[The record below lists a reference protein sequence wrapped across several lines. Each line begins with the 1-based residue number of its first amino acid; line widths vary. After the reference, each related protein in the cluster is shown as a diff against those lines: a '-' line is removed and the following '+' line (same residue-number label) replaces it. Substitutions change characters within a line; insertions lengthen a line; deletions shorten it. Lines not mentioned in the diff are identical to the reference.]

1 MGCCAPYVL
10 KFYSYEYFV
19 YTYIYISLSLS
30 FYLCVCK
37 QTVHVLLAASDPAAR
52 NSWGITAQPLSNM
65 VKLWWGVRRQF
76 GKPIHAAPPPKKEE
90 TPAKGGQ
97 NEQANGSP
105 LKTSA
110 MHLRQLQ
117 LVWQQAGP

>member
-1 MGCCAPYVL
+1 MNIL
-10 KFYSYEYFV
+10 F
-19 YTYIYISLSLS
+19 IHISLSLS
-30 FYLCVCK
+30 LCVCK

-76 GKPIHAAPPPKKEE
+76 GKPIHAAPPKKEE